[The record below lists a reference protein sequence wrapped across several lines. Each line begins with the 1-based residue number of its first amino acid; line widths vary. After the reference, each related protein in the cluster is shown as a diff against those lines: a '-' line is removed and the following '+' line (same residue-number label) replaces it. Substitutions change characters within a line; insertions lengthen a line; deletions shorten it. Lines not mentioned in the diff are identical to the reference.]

1 MVHGLQ
7 EYKFCKKLKMNKVI
21 WFLLLLPFKVL
32 SQNETNPPNVILIL
46 VDDLGIKDL
55 GNYGNKLI
63 ETPNID
69 ALAKKGMSW
78 INAYSSCPVC
88 SPSRAAM
95 LTGKSPARLNF
106 TGHITAI
113 EKHRYPANS
122 TIIPPQDLMYVPLDQ
137 IMIPEML
144 KVKGYTSAS
153 IGKWHLG
160 NKGFWPTDQG
170 FDVNIAGWTHGSPP
184 SHFFP
189 YKNTSSSWNSSIQN
203 LVGGRE
209 GEYLTDRLTDETI
222 SFIRQQ
228 KDKPFFAYLSYY
240 AVHVPLEAP
249 QEKIEKYKV
258 KLLDSKINPTYA
270 AMVESVDDNVGKLV
284 KFLESNNLIKNTVII
299 LASDNGGL
307 EEVTDNYP
315 YRRGK
320 GHLYEAGIRVPLI
333 MRWDDKIKPNTWT
346 ENRTISTDLFY
357 TIKDISGQK
366 GMIDMDGRSLLPD
379 FDLKNQS
386 NKERKLF
393 WYYPHYGIGGDPGSI
408 IISGNYKLI
417 EHYDPYKVELFN
429 LDTDRS
435 ENHDLASSF
444 PQIKNELLE
453 ELHNWLKSS
462 NPIMHTQNTSNKSVK

>member
-1 MVHGLQ
+1 
-7 EYKFCKKLKMNKVI
+7 
-21 WFLLLLPFKVL
+21 
-32 SQNETNPPNVILIL
+32 
-46 VDDLGIKDL
+46 
-55 GNYGNKLI
+55 
-63 ETPNID
+63 
-69 ALAKKGMSW
+69 
-78 INAYSSCPVC
+78 
-88 SPSRAAM
+88 
-95 LTGKSPARLNF
+95 
-106 TGHITAI
+106 
-113 EKHRYPANS
+113 
-122 TIIPPQDLMYVPLDQ
+122 
-137 IMIPEML
+137 
-144 KVKGYTSAS
+144 
-153 IGKWHLG
+153 
-160 NKGFWPTDQG
+160 
-170 FDVNIAGWTHGSPP
+170 
-184 SHFFP
+184 
-189 YKNTSSSWNSSIQN
+189 
-203 LVGGRE
+203 
-209 GEYLTDRLTDETI
+209 
-222 SFIRQQ
+222 
-228 KDKPFFAYLSYY
+228 
-240 AVHVPLEAP
+240 
-249 QEKIEKYKV
+249 
-258 KLLDSKINPTYA
+258 
-270 AMVESVDDNVGKLV
+270 MVESVDDNVGKLV